1 VIDFVLKVSP
11 LHSVK
16 KQKYPAMLVMTGDHD
31 DRAVPSHSY
40 KYIAELQNKA
50 GHDVDGQRPLLL
62 WVRKDAGHSG
72 CGCTLNSMEET
83 SETFGFMAKVTGVK
97 WQD

>member
-1 VIDFVLKVSP
+1 
-11 LHSVK
+11 
-16 KQKYPAMLVMTGDHD
+16 MLVVTGDHD
-31 DRAVPSHSY
+31 DRVVPSHSY

-72 CGCTLNSMEET
+72 GGGTLKAMEET